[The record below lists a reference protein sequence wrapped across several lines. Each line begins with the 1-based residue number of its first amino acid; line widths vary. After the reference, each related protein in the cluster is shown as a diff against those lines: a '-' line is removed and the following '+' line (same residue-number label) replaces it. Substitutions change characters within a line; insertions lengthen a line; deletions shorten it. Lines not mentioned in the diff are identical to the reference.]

1 MDKGFSIAS
10 VNGHII
16 KSTLDT
22 KVDDIVSIKLQD
34 GTIDTKVVEVHK
46 DGK

>member
-10 VNGHII
+10 INGHII
-16 KSTLDT
+16 KNTTDA
-22 KVDDIVSIKLQD
+22 KVDDLISIKLKD